1 MIGYSNLGQL
11 ILTNKRSA
19 VAYGNLSKLIPTNKE
34 SAVACGNL
42 SKQDIDYTSY
52 ATD

>member
-1 MIGYSNLGQL
+1 MVACSNLGQL
-11 ILTNKRSA
+11 ILTNKEST
-19 VAYGNLSKLIPTNKE
+19 VACSNLGQLIPTNKE

-42 SKQDIDYTSY
+42 SKQDIDYTSC